1 MCENE
6 TKRYKWRFDDDRV
19 RLVCL
24 IRDYLN
30 EIWYDSTFMDIDK
43 KWGTEQYY
51 RRLPF
56 RIPMINH
63 RSEEEYIISDWV
75 ESLDDKYHNLFP
87 NVGEK
92 LQITYHHRNG
102 EYKNVNTKKWDKY
115 RRTFNRILKELT
127 FDGKIWY
134 DDEERLVMNLFREFF
149 MMYKDLEWF
158 NYWKLNLKEKWG
170 YTEFISEWE

>member
-1 MCENE
+1 MSENE
-6 TKRYKWRFDDDRV
+6 TKRYKWRIDDDRV

-92 LQITYHHRNG
+92 LQITYHHRMG
-102 EYKNVNTKKWDKY
+102 SIK
-115 RRTFNRILKELT
+115 
-127 FDGKIWY
+127 
-134 DDEERLVMNLFREFF
+134 M
-149 MMYKDLEWF
+149 
-158 NYWKLNLKEKWG
+158 
-170 YTEFISEWE
+170 